1 MTQRRI
7 DRSAPRP
14 ARISEACRRLSDK
27 ASATVL
33 NQRCAN
39 AARSIMTIARSPDV
53 CAIVIVA
60 FLSSS
65 PAAAEIYKCVEDGKT
80 IYQDQPCRGAG
91 AAITLTPAVSE
102 VDVTATDREDSA
114 SRMKA
119 QVNEMAQSRRKR
131 DIAYEID
138 GLERSLRDY
147 ERAENA
153 ELAALRDEQN
163 YNNHNYAGALWERE
177 QKQNFVTTKMQS
189 VRKKYASLKQ
199 VARDRVSQLR
209 QEVAEVGKPR

>member
-1 MTQRRI
+1 
-7 DRSAPRP
+7 
-14 ARISEACRRLSDK
+14 
-27 ASATVL
+27 
-33 NQRCAN
+33 
-39 AARSIMTIARSPDV
+39 MTIARPPDV
-53 CAIVIVA
+53 CAVVIVA
-60 FLSSS
+60 LLSSS

-91 AAITLTPAVSE
+91 SAITLTPAVSE
-102 VDVTATDREDSA
+102 VDATAADREESA

-138 GLERSLRDY
+138 GLERNLRDY

-153 ELAALRDEQN
+153 ELVALRGEKN
-163 YNNHNYAGALWERE
+163 YNNNNYAGALWQRE
-177 QKQNFVTTKMQS
+177 QMQEVVTTKMQA
-189 VRKKYASLKQ
+189 VTKKYAAMKQ

-209 QEVAEVGKPR
+209 KEAAEIGKPR

>member
-1 MTQRRI
+1 
-7 DRSAPRP
+7 
-14 ARISEACRRLSDK
+14 
-27 ASATVL
+27 
-33 NQRCAN
+33 
-39 AARSIMTIARSPDV
+39 MTIARSPDV
-53 CAIVIVA
+53 CAILIVA
-60 FLSSS
+60 LLSSS
-65 PAAAEIYKCVEDGKT
+65 PAVAEIYKCVEDGKT

-138 GLERSLRDY
+138 GLERNLRDY

-153 ELAALRDEQN
+153 ELVALRDEQN

-209 QEVAEVGKPR
+209 QEVVEVGKPR